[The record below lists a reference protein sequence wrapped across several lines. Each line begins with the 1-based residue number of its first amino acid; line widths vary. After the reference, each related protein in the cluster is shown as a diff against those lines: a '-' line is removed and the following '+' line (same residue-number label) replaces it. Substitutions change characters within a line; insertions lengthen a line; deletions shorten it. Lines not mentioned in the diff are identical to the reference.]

1 MLKLGRAKK
10 SVIIIA
16 VFAAAVIFT
25 QWYFQPEKVVERT
38 FHRNEEALNQMVEAY
53 LAGDMDALNAEIPG
67 VQSAQYW
74 YGDSGMIEF
83 FVKGRGIAPASSYF
97 GFYYSVD
104 GVPLAFQNAK
114 VTLVESG
121 DGWQWTHGGDNRGYT
136 EKISGNWYYYEA
148 SF

>member
-1 MLKLGRAKK
+1 MNKTKRWR
-10 SVIIIA
+10 VILIIL
-16 VFAAAVIFT
+16 VAVICGMFAVGKI
-25 QWYFQPEKVVERT
+25 FSPERT
-38 FHRNEEALNQMVEAY
+38 VLRTFTANEAALNEMVQSY
-53 LAGDMDALNAEIPG
+53 LAGDTAALRTDIPG
-67 VQSAQYW
+67 IQSAQYR

-114 VTLVESG
+114 MTLTPNG
-121 DGWQWTHGGDNRGYT
+121 DGWEWKEGGDNRGYT
-136 EKISGNWYYYEA
+136 EHIAGNWYYYEA